1 MIRWPTSAVA
11 TGDLS
16 SPEWWSAGAWAASAS
31 VTTLPAP
38 LFGDGATELSVQPD
52 PRGQG
57 WLEVQTVGFGA
68 ATLDVRS
75 APGFTGP
82 WGGLSIVY
90 TPPESSRPNVLVY
103 AGKGHPELTGAP
115 LVATYASNSTRLPT
129 LVADTTLYYPRFVRV
144 SWAAP
149 TDR

>member
-1 MIRWPTSAVA
+1 
-11 TGDLS
+11 
-16 SPEWWSAGAWAASAS
+16 
-31 VTTLPAP
+31 
-38 LFGDGATELSVQPD
+38 
-52 PRGQG
+52 
-57 WLEVQTVGFGA
+57 
-68 ATLDVRS
+68 
-75 APGFTGP
+75 
-82 WGGLSIVY
+82 
-90 TPPESSRPNVLVY
+90 VLVY